1 MRCCE
6 RKNAAG
12 ASEDKDSDH
21 ISDIL
26 TEYIS
31 DGDTALKNVC
41 KKETTQGQQ
50 ARQGPKSKTRSHWH
64 DPIKV
69 VKPGKKPK

>member
-1 MRCCE
+1 MRRCE

-31 DGDTALKNVC
+31 DGDTALKNIC
-41 KKETTQGQQ
+41 KKEATQRQQ
-50 ARQGPKSKTRSHWH
+50 AQ
-64 DPIKV
+64 
-69 VKPGKKPK
+69 